1 MTRKSLRRL
10 EIGGLALLVAVVGLT
25 GVDRGAHAQGRGAA
39 GAPTY
44 RVVPL
49 WPQPFRDDSWVLGS
63 ITGVTVD
70 AQNHVWVAH
79 RADSLQTNEKGMVLA
94 QPSSSVCCTPAPPI
108 LEFDA
113 AGKLISSWGGPSQ
126 GYQWPQVPG
135 GIPVDAK
142 GNVWITAAGIEPPPP
157 AAGRGRGAAAAA
169 AAEAAEVGI
178 APGGAGRGAAGA
190 GAQAGRGAAPGG
202 AAPAGAQAARGAAPG
217 GAAPAGAGR
226 GAAPAAPAAPPV
238 PADAHVLKFSAAGR
252 YIMTIGTPGKMDGA
266 DSQTTLNRPAAVAY
280 DAAANEVFVADSGN
294 HRVAV
299 FDADS
304 GAYKRHW
311 FAYGEKTAG
320 APAGPYDPSAPAA
333 RSFRDVTC
341 IEIAKDGMVY
351 VCDRTSNRIQVF
363 DKSGRFQKEMV
374 IAKDTRGAT
383 VALTAG
389 ATAVIS
395 AHGSVWDVALS
406 NDAQQRYLFV
416 ADGVNM
422 KVRILQRDT
431 LAEVGSFGSG
441 GRYPGQFLAVDSVAT
456 DAAGNV
462 YTGETHHGKR
472 VQKFVANR

>member
-1 MTRKSLRRL
+1 MNRKPRQGLG
-10 EIGGLALLVAVVGLT
+10 ICGLALIA
-25 GVDRGAHAQGRGAA
+25 GVLGATTFHHDVSAQGRGAA
-39 GAPTY
+39 AAPAY

-49 WPQPFRDDSWVLGS
+49 WPRPFHDDSWVLGS

-79 RADSLQTNEKGMVLA
+79 RGADSLETNEKGMVLA

-113 AGKLISSWGGPSQ
+113 SGNLVSSWGGQSQ

-135 GIPVDAK
+135 GIAVDAK
-142 GNVWITAAGIEPPPP
+142 GNVWIAAAGLEPPPP
-157 AAGRGRGAAAAA
+157 AAGRGRGAAATA
-169 AAEAAEVGI
+169 AAEAAELGV
-178 APGGAGRGAAGA
+178 APGGAGRGGAAAATDA
-190 GAQAGRGAAPGG
+190 GRGRGAAADAG
-202 AAPAGAQAARGAAPG
+202 AAQGARGATTG
-217 GAAPAGAGR
+217 GRGTAPA
-226 GAAPAAPAAPPV
+226 PAPPV
-238 PADAHVLKFSAAGR
+238 PADAHVLKFSRAGR
-252 YIMTIGTPGKMDGA
+252 YLLTIGTPGKMDGA

-280 DAAANEVFVADSGN
+280 DAAANEIFVADSGN

-320 APAGPYDPSAPAA
+320 AAAGPYDPNAPPA

-351 VCDRTSNRIQVF
+351 VCDRTSDRIQVF
-363 DKSGRFQKEMV
+363 DKSGKFLKEGV
-374 IAKDTRGAT
+374 VAKDTRGAT
-383 VALTAG
+383 VALAGG

-395 AHGSVWDVALS
+395 AHGSVWDLAFS

-416 ADGVNM
+416 ADGVNK

-431 LAEVGSFGSG
+431 LAEAGSFGSG
-441 GRYPGQFLAVDSVAT
+441 GRYPGQFLAVNSIAA
-456 DAAGNV
+456 DAQGNL

-472 VQKFVANR
+472 VQKFVAGR